1 MPIWWIGWHRSLR
14 SGAFMSSK
22 EQGSIQMQFTD
33 FKASAPLERAL
44 VDLEFEAPTTIQ
56 AEAIPPAMAG
66 SDVLGTAQTGTG
78 KTLAYLLPAL
88 DRLLRGKQI
97 RDPRLVVLAP
107 TRELAIQIA
116 GDATRLASH
125 TSLHTLAAY
134 GGAPIAR
141 QIDALRKG
149 VDVLIATPGRLL
161 DLANRRAV
169 RFTEVEILVLDEADR
184 MLDMGFLPDI
194 DDLIRRMPQER
205 QTLLFSATMP
215 PTIQGM
221 GYRYMRNPVRIEVD
235 VPLPPQAIDQR
246 LYPVPLHL
254 KTALLAALLQSEGV
268 DSALVF
274 TRTKQEADVVTR
286 KLNEAGLA
294 VAEMHG
300 DFNQKERLR
309 ALEEFRAG
317 KAHVLVAT
325 NIAARGLD
333 IEGISH
339 VVNYDVPEEADDYI
353 HRVGRT
359 ARQDADGTAWTL
371 VTPEDEPLVER
382 IEYRLGRPVERAQLA
397 GFNYDVPAPDWARPS
412 ARTFLK
418 NASRGQSSIARWKA
432 LTR

>member
-1 MPIWWIGWHRSLR
+1 MP
-14 SGAFMSSK
+14 SK
-22 EQGSIQMQFTD
+22 EQDLHHMQFTD
-33 FKASAPLERAL
+33 FKVSAPLERAL
-44 VDLEFEAPTTIQ
+44 VEFDFEAPTTIQ
-56 AEAIPPAMAG
+56 VQAIPPAMDG
-66 SDVLGTAQTGTG
+66 HDVLGTAQTGTG
-78 KTLAYLLPAL
+78 KTLAFLLPAL
-88 DRLLRGKQI
+88 DRLLREKQS
-97 RDPRLVVLAP
+97 RDPRMVVLAP

-116 GDATRLASH
+116 GEATRLAQH
-125 TSLHTLAAY
+125 TSLRTLVVY
-134 GGAPIAR
+134 GGAPLR
-141 QIDALRKG
+141 QQIEVLRKG

-169 RFTEVEILVLDEADR
+169 RFSEVEILVLDEADR

-194 DDLIRRMPQER
+194 DDLICRMPEDR

-221 GYRYMRNPVRIEVD
+221 GYRYMKDPVRIEVD
-235 VPLPPQAIDQR
+235 ISLPPQAIDQR

-254 KTALLAALLQSEGV
+254 KTALLTALLQSEGV

-286 KLNEAGLA
+286 KLDEAGLA
-294 VAEMHG
+294 VVEMHG
-300 DFNQKERLR
+300 DFNQKERLQ
-309 ALEEFRAG
+309 ALEKFRAG
-317 KAHVLVAT
+317 KASVLVAT

-382 IEYRLGRPVERAQLA
+382 IEYRLGRPVERARLA